1 MPYSVSL
8 SNRLKTTDGGSPT
21 DNLYSATLASD
32 NDSASSTTHNQA
44 RSGGWRKHGQR
55 KGLEVEEML
64 VVDVIPDRN
73 DIIFI
78 FDCLVT
84 SLFVE
89 TAHRPCMLE
98 SSYLY
103 TYYIQHSSECNGL
116 WRCSSRT
123 VVGKKKSKHAP
134 QPINFLLTEPT
145 SKQM

>member
-21 DNLYSATLASD
+21 DNLYSATLASN

-44 RSGGWRKHGQR
+44 RSDGCRKHGQR
-55 KGLEVEEML
+55 KGLKVGEML

-89 TAHRPCMLE
+89 STRNSPPPLHARILILV
-98 SSYLY
+98 YILY
-103 TYYIQHSSECNGL
+103 PAFIG
-116 WRCSSRT
+116 
-123 VVGKKKSKHAP
+123 V
-134 QPINFLLTEPT
+134 
-145 SKQM
+145 